1 MVHLTV
7 FHNDEPIKTYEIDK
21 HVINIGR
28 LPENDIPIASI
39 SISRRHVRIEQDA
52 SGHYILSDLNSLNGT
67 FVNNKKVKEIGLS
80 DGDKITLGKYS
91 ILLELSTESPEP
103 AVSAPPME
111 EEPPAPESNP
121 VSINEEEIEIIE
133 VPQDQKTGSE
143 NESAAGILIETN
155 KHVVYK
161 LDKPAMTIGS
171 SEKDDIFVDGF
182 LITDGHVLIETDD
195 SGTWIH
201 ANKLMGR
208 FKINGKKESKHHL
221 KHKDRIEIG
230 SSTFRYMENGRK

>member
-1 MVHLTV
+1 MIHLTV

-21 HVINIGR
+21 RVIHVGR
-28 LPENDIPIASI
+28 LPENEIPIASI

-52 SGHYILSDLNSLNGT
+52 SGQYIISDLNSLNGT
-67 FVNNKKVKEIGLS
+67 FVNNKKIKEFALS
-80 DGDKITLGKYS
+80 DGDKITIGKYS
-91 ILLELSTESPEP
+91 MLFELGAESAETTEVAPASHEP
-103 AVSAPPME
+103 NVMAADQVSSDDADVEELGPVPAPPLG
-111 EEPPAPESNP
+111 
-121 VSINEEEIEIIE
+121 NE
-133 VPQDQKTGSE
+133 DSS
-143 NESAAGILIETN
+143 SAGVLIETN

-182 LITDGHVLIETDD
+182 LITDGHVLIEKDD
-195 SGTWIH
+195 EGTWIH

-208 FKINGKKESKHHL
+208 FKINGKKVNKHKL

>member
-1 MVHLTV
+1 M
-7 FHNDEPIKTYEIDK
+7 
-21 HVINIGR
+21 
-28 LPENDIPIASI
+28 
-39 SISRRHVRIEQDA
+39 SRRC
-52 SGHYILSDLNSLNGT
+52 
-67 FVNNKKVKEIGLS
+67 
-80 DGDKITLGKYS
+80 
-91 ILLELSTESPEP
+91 
-103 AVSAPPME
+103 E
-111 EEPPAPESNP
+111 EEPPAPEGNP
-121 VSINEEEIEIIE
+121 VSTNEEEIEIIE
-133 VPQDQKTGSE
+133 VPQDHKNGSE

-208 FKINGKKESKHHL
+208 FKINGKKVSKHQL

>member
-7 FHNDEPIKTYEIDK
+7 FHNDEPIKTYEINRN
-21 HVINIGR
+21 VINIGR

-52 SGHYILSDLNSLNGT
+52 SGQFIISDLNSLNGT
-67 FVNNKKVKEIGLS
+67 FVNNKKVKEAPLS

-91 ILLELSTESPEP
+91 ILFELGEESPEI
-103 AVSAPPME
+103 ADLAPPAEVPSPPQNDIAQAE
-111 EEPPAPESNP
+111 EADIEELGAAVEPPLSES
-121 VSINEEEIEIIE
+121 EES
-133 VPQDQKTGSE
+133 GS
-143 NESAAGILIETN
+143 AGVLIETN

-182 LITDGHVLIETDD
+182 LITDGHVLIEKDKE
-195 SGTWIH
+195 GTWIH

-208 FKINGKKESKHHL
+208 FKINGKKVNKHKL